1 MKINEQFL
9 LVIGAIIILIAG
21 FFIYISL
28 SDKKQVKPA
37 ELNSTIKIE
46 DIIKEN
52 SAWVKENQERTK
64 ASNLLPKDVFLRD
77 IQQIPGTDG
86 LYLGLYID
94 KFTINITETDES
106 VPYMICPEQNYGAVS
121 ITGDYY
127 IFVMNNDKL
136 IDKLL
141 IPQSNSESEFGSTST
156 SITLTLKNTKINNF
170 YLYNEPEPTEKE
182 SGDITRV
189 NLIKFNDYTND
200 GKFHE
205 FNLLGYYLSCGHNE
219 YLIAGY
225 DSKNIKAIIYPI
237 INNGEK
243 YYWGDNFIPNGNTID
258 YELKCGDHGIETNIN
273 KVFQY
278 DDKLSGYKLI
288 SKSEKA
294 CAYGYQEVVAETTT
308 PQIVEEAF
316 EEPKEKPKEITYEY
330 ISRTKFSD
338 NYVGKIIN
346 WKGVFS
352 NQTCL
357 NGPKLWP
364 YDEKFLNGERRQYEW
379 FWVIPREIEE
389 LMIDPNFDGKWCN
402 YVLNKYGGLS
412 EDQIDA
418 EKDIYLVTGK
428 FTGNDCK
435 YYDLSVFNR
444 KICIPQIDVISIK
457 KVGSRTD
464 SIIPK

>member
-9 LVIGAIIILIAG
+9 LVIGATIILIAG
-21 FFIYISL
+21 FFIYISF
-28 SDKKQVKPA
+28 SDKKQATPT

-46 DIIKEN
+46 DIIKEQN
-52 SAWVKENQERTK
+52 DWVKKSQERTN

-86 LYLGLYID
+86 LYLGLYVD
-94 KFTINITETDES
+94 KFAININETDES
-106 VPYMICPEQNYGAVS
+106 LPYMICPEQNYGAVS

-127 IFVMNNDKL
+127 IFIMNNDK
-136 IDKLL
+136 IVDKLL
-141 IPQSNSESEFGSTST
+141 IPQSGSELKFSSTST

-170 YLYNEPEPTEKE
+170 YLYGEPEPTEKD
-182 SGDITRV
+182 SGDIVRV
-189 NLIKFNDYTND
+189 NLIKFNDYTDD
-200 GKFHE
+200 GKNHE
-205 FNLLGYYLSCGHNE
+205 FNLLGNYINCGHNE

-225 DSKNIKAIIYPI
+225 DNKNNKAIIYPI
-237 INNGEK
+237 INDEEK
-243 YYWGDNFIPNGNTID
+243 YYWGDNFIPRGNIID
-258 YELKCGDHGIETNIN
+258 YKLECGDHGNETDIN
-273 KVFQY
+273 RVYKY

-288 SKSEKA
+288 SKSERA
-294 CAYGYQEVVAETTT
+294 CTYEGQAVIAETTT
-308 PQIVEEAF
+308 PQIIEEVF

-330 ISRTKFSD
+330 ISRTKYSS

-379 FWVIPREIEE
+379 FWVIPPETGE
-389 LMIDPNFDGKWCN
+389 LMTDPSFDGKWCS
-402 YVLNKYGGLS
+402 YVLKKYGGLS

-428 FTGNDCK
+428 FIGNDCE

-444 KICIPQIDVISIK
+444 KICIPQVDVISIK

-464 SIIPK
+464 SIIPQ